1 MLSWLSFQFH
11 KGTIKTLLMFF
22 LSLKISYFNSIK
34 VRLKLVFDWTMSVL
48 SVFQFHKG
56 TIKTKLPFGS
66 LLTLSNFNSIKVRL
80 KLAPAQRNL
89 FNQQAFQFHKGT
101 IKTRLNAVSSNTDSL
116 FQFHKGTIKTPSAIF
131 KWGYFDNFNSIK
143 VRLKQLPYVNYTSLS
158 EISIP

>member
-1 MLSWLSFQFH
+1 
-11 KGTIKTLLMFF
+11 
-22 LSLKISYFNSIK
+22 
-34 VRLKLVFDWTMSVL
+34 MSVL

-131 KWGYFDNFNSIK
+131 K
-143 VRLKQLPYVNYTSLS
+143 
-158 EISIP
+158 